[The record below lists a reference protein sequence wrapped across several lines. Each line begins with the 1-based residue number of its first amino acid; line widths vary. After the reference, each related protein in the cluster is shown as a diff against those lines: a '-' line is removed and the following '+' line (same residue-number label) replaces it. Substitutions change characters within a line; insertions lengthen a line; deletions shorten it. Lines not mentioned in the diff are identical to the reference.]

1 MTPTYTLTCI
11 SCHHRK
17 EEVPSSLPR
26 KCPYCGDRMMIDSA
40 RRRLLQQAGVGQ
52 GVRV

>member
-1 MTPTYTLTCI
+1 MTGAYTLTCI

-17 EEVPSSLPR
+17 EDASSLPR